1 MAGADCAGAISLFVG
16 TTRDNFEGKTV
27 LRLEYEAYEEMAQKE
42 MLKLCATTR
51 ERFPVHH
58 VVMHHR
64 LGVVPVGEASVIIA
78 ISSSHRREAI
88 EAVHFAINALKAT
101 VLIWKKELYDEEGDA
116 AWKENK

>member
-1 MAGADCAGAISLFVG
+1 MASSEGQIGGEDFVLLTHDKLCVDTCSQMAGADCAGAISLFVG

-42 MLKLCATTR
+42 MQKLCATTR

-64 LGVVPVGEASVIIA
+64 LGVVPVCQKITNLCTANLM
-78 ISSSHRREAI
+78 
-88 EAVHFAINALKAT
+88 HFHSL
-101 VLIWKKELYDEEGDA
+101 
-116 AWKENK
+116 